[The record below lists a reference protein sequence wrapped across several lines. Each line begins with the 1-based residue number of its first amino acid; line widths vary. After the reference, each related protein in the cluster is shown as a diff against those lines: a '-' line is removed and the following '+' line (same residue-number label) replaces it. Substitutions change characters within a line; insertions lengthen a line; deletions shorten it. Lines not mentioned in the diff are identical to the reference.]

1 VAGHTYDLSTQEAE
15 AGGSQVQGQ
24 PQLHCLK
31 TLSQDLVSKTQY
43 FGIGFTWEKRM
54 LGGGAQS
61 VHC

>member
-1 VAGHTYDLSTQEAE
+1 
-15 AGGSQVQGQ
+15 
-24 PQLHCLK
+24 
-31 TLSQDLVSKTQY
+31 LSQDLVSKTQY